1 LGSDVFK
8 AQLKEIGVVRFF
20 TDKVLP
26 VESRIFNESGGESI
40 GSELRAA
47 WGFVVHWIMDAASPV
62 PRELRGG
69 RERFVDPT
77 CIDAAALVSIA
88 FIFISK
94 ADVLAAN
101 SPPDC
106 CMAAKPTLLSD
117 PWI

>member
-1 LGSDVFK
+1 M
-8 AQLKEIGVVRFF
+8 GVVRFF

-26 VESRIFNESGGESI
+26 VESRMFNESGGESI
-40 GSELRAA
+40 TSELRAA
-47 WGFVVHWIMDAASPV
+47 WGFIVHWIIEAANPV

-69 RERFVDPT
+69 RERLVDPT
-77 CIDAAALVSIA
+77 CMDAGAVVSMA

-94 ADVLAAN
+94 ADVLALN

-106 CMAAKPTLLSD
+106 CMAAKPTLLRD